1 MEEPRLGM
9 NESNKGW
16 RDLAAIPLSQV
27 MPMPTLEPTECHSQ
41 FTQPYTKLCP
51 GWMHLELDS
60 SSQQLHAQALPSS
73 SIMVSAP
80 SPQKDKH
87 FPLQTQL
94 SVAIYT
100 EWEPRWKSLCYTT
113 QLFIPHLT
121 STTRGDSFLSSS
133 PSSSPLS
140 TADPQEGHRQLPAMG
155 SGWEHERWEQGTLW
169 H

>member
-1 MEEPRLGM
+1 MEEPRHGM

-16 RDLAAIPLSQV
+16 RDPAAIPLSHV
-27 MPMPTLEPTECHSQ
+27 MPMPMLEPRECHSQ

-51 GWMHLELDS
+51 AWSHLELDS

-113 QLFIPHLT
+113 QLLIPHLT

-133 PSSSPLS
+133 SSSSLLS
-140 TADPQEGHRQLPAMG
+140 TPDPQGGHRQLPAMG
-155 SGWEHERWEQGTLW
+155 LAAGTCRMGT
-169 H
+169 